1 MMMKQDLIFQQKLT
15 QTLQLS
21 MSMKNSLDIL
31 KLNQEEL
38 LDYIEALVEKN
49 PVIAYKPSTDMHT
62 LLHETLSQTR
72 TLKDDLY
79 MQLHTF
85 PYAYDERICT
95 YLIESLDEHGFLT
108 STIKEYAQCLQV
120 SEDTIEDHLE
130 ILQSFE
136 PCGIAAFDSVD
147 SIRLQLLHKH
157 LFVSEYIFSN
167 YPDDIIEK
175 NYSKIA
181 KSCHLSISE
190 VMEALD
196 HIKNCTPFPCSNYQN
211 TKDPVVLPDFEVK
224 VIGQE
229 IELIPKQPGHFTI
242 EDELAVMKE
251 ESEQIKQYFEEAYY
265 FIDNLNKRNKTL
277 MIMANE
283 LFHIQKN
290 YFLYHDELQSC
301 TLADIALKTGFHE
314 STVSRTLSNK
324 YYIFENE
331 IYPVKQLFIS
341 STKSGSSKDSILK
354 AIQKFVKEEDKTHP
368 YKDEELVDLLAEID
382 LYVSRRGVAKYR
394 SLLDIPG
401 SRERRLKY

>member
-1 MMMKQDLIFQQKLT
+1 MKQDMIFQQKLS

-31 KLNQEEL
+31 KLNREEL
-38 LDYIEALVEKN
+38 IEYIEALVEKN

-62 LLHETLSQTR
+62 FLHETLSKSH
-72 TLKDDLY
+72 TLKDDLFL
-79 MQLHTF
+79 QLHTF
-85 PYAYDERICT
+85 PYAYDEKICT
-95 YLIESLDEHGFLT
+95 FLIESLDERGFLT
-108 STIKEYAQCLQV
+108 STIAEYAQCLNV
-120 SEDTIEDHLE
+120 SEDNIEDNLE
-130 ILQSFE
+130 IIQSFE

-167 YPDDIIEK
+167 YPEDIIDK

-181 KSCHLSISE
+181 KACHISIQE
-190 VMEALD
+190 VMDALA

-211 TKDPVVLPDFEVK
+211 TQESIILPDFEVT
-224 VIGQE
+224 VIGKDIE
-229 IELIPKQPGHFTI
+229 IIPKQLGHFTI
-242 EDELAVMKE
+242 EDELTIMKDQNE
-251 ESEQIKQYFEEAYY
+251 EVKRYFDEAYY

-277 MIMANE
+277 MLMANE

-290 YFLYHDELQSC
+290 YFLYHDELQPC
-301 TLADIALKTGFHE
+301 TLADIAKKTGFHE

-341 STKSGSSKDSILK
+341 ATKSGSSKDSILK
-354 AIQKFVKEEDKTHP
+354 AIQKFIKDEDKSQP
-368 YKDEELVDLLAEID
+368 YKDEELVDLLADID

-394 SLLDIPG
+394 SLLNIPG
-401 SRERRLKY
+401 SRERKVKN